1 MWKIKQKNNQPG
13 KITKGGTSG
22 FLISLVIHAILF
34 FLAGLLIVFTVQK
47 KKKKKSLFHLHRL
60 TDQKNAIKKT

>member
-22 FLISLVIHAILF
+22 FLISLAIHAILF

-47 KKKKKSLFHLHRL
+47 KEEKSLFHLHRL
-60 TDQKNAIKKT
+60 TDQKCN